1 MRKMINVT
9 GRAENTNHALKVS
22 GAQCSENTSNIQYSP
37 HAFPLPSV
45 PDLLPAFLLRQL
57 IWRHS
62 SREEESKFFSYVI
75 RIKSLLLD
83 FCFNP
88 TCLSRLACCKCLMFR
103 MWWYLK
109 IKAQTQPNPM
119 FRFRPGMSVMS
130 VGWFSFCRIEFCG
143 GRGREIEKSVMGG
156 GRGGFRWRDIL
167 R

>member
-9 GRAENTNHALKVS
+9 GRAGNTNHALKVS
-22 GAQCSENTSNIQYSP
+22 GVQCSENTSNIQYSP
-37 HAFPLPSV
+37 HAFPHTSV
-45 PDLLPAFLLRQL
+45 PDLLPAFLLPQL
-57 IWRHS
+57 ISRHN

-88 TCLSRLACCKCLMFR
+88 HVCPVSLAANVSYR

-109 IKAQTQPNPM
+109 IKAQTQPNPT
-119 FRFRPGMSVMS
+119 FRFRPGMDDVS
-130 VGWFSFCRIEFCG
+130 VGWLGFGRIELCG

-156 GRGGFRWRDIL
+156 GRGGCRWRDIL